1 MKKHGGAIV
10 FVVIL
15 MVVGFFFFKDEL
27 HIDIKNPF
35 AGKSEVPDSV
45 VEEML
50 AETTDS
56 IGYSAD
62 EVTYTWEAKHTPDRE
77 QHQDTVELTLV
88 YSGEYGAV
96 TFKRAQTYQ
105 YYKENDIWDVCE
117 SGDLETTDIQWDLKK
132 LLDGKTYTKTYTEP
146 CADVNNGASYTVT
159 ISDLNLS
166 AMTVTATYS
175 YTPPESKQY
184 QYNCEMYCVKNL
196 KGERVDRLSGTVKCH
211 IEEVEEYGEM
221 RGYYIE
227 EPVGSLWLSKTGYDF
242 DYDKLKDVEVY
253 FRFYDPITGYSDVRV
268 RSIAWYER

>member
-10 FVVIL
+10 FVVLLI
-15 MVVGFFFFKDEL
+15 VVGFFSFKDEL

-88 YSGEYGAV
+88 CSGEYGAV

-117 SGDLETTDIQWDLKK
+117 SGDLETTDIQ
-132 LLDGKTYTKTYTEP
+132 YNSP
-146 CADVNNGASYTVT
+146 PVSGA
-159 ISDLNLS
+159 
-166 AMTVTATYS
+166 AR
-175 YTPPESKQY
+175 TPPPTNSIGKQ
-184 QYNCEMYCVKNL
+184 CVRADAPACL
-196 KGERVDRLSGTVKCH
+196 PPAPH
-211 IEEVEEYGEM
+211 PM
-221 RGYYIE
+221 
-227 EPVGSLWLSKTGYDF
+227 
-242 DYDKLKDVEVY
+242 
-253 FRFYDPITGYSDVRV
+253 
-268 RSIAWYER
+268 